1 MFHFNIDVAWIFC
14 RFLFAPSIRNVFFS
28 LESPCFLFL
37 LWGLFFP
44 PSFCHAFFLSRPP
57 FNLTKRWHGH
67 HVGANGQLTFSSSEV
82 FYGCIIQS
90 SRRCRGDPLKVQS
103 VQPKLTHFLQIL
115 DKAQNFEKFR
125 TIAINS
131 KFCYTLG
138 FGKKLYFRKD
148 QSPKFREASD
158 FSHKFQILWYS
169 GFW

>member
-1 MFHFNIDVAWIFC
+1 MLLEFFVGFCLRPLYAMF
-14 RFLFAPSIRNVFFS
+14 FFS

-37 LWGLFFP
+37 LWGLFFS
-44 PSFCHAFFLSRPP
+44 PSFCNHFFLSRPP

-67 HVGANGQLTFSSSEV
+67 HVGANDQLTFSSSEV

-103 VQPKLTHFLQIL
+103 VQPKLPHFLQIL

-158 FSHKFQILWYS
+158 ISHKFQILWYS